1 MYQIIIIKVYQA
13 VIIKV
18 YQVVFINKWGS
29 SIVLQRKH
37 IKNIQINSLTLGV
50 SYKRLQSN
58 LKEMQIH
65 WHGIL
70 I

>member
-13 VIIKV
+13 GTIKV
-18 YQVVFINKWGS
+18 YQVFINKWGS

-65 WHGIL
+65 WRGIL